1 MALYECVLIARQ
13 DISATQVEGL
23 VEQFSG
29 IVQENGG
36 QVTKKEMWGLRSLA
50 YRINKNRKGHYVLLN
65 LDAPSVAVQE
75 LERNMRI
82 NEDVLRYLTL
92 RVDELEEGPSI
103 ILQSRQGRDSR
114 GDRGGRGGPRGD
126 RGGPRGDHRGDRSGR
141 REEGRDAGPVDK
153 PAPESAKAADKPAPE
168 PAVAADKPAPEPA
181 VAADKPAPRPS
192 ETSDSPESTDAGGTE
207 Q

>member
-13 DISATQVEGL
+13 DISATQVESL

-29 IVQENGG
+29 IIQENGG
-36 QVTKKEMWGLRSLA
+36 QVTKNEMWGLRSLA

-65 LDAPSVAVQE
+65 LDAPSAAIQE
-75 LERNMRI
+75 MERNMRI

-92 RVDELEEGPSI
+92 RMDELEEGPSV

-126 RGGPRGDHRGDRSGR
+126 RGGPRGDHRGDRSGPR
-141 REEGRDAGPVDK
+141 DEGRRDAAPADK
-153 PAPESAKAADKPAPE
+153 PAPAASDKPAPAASDKPAPE
-168 PAVAADKPAPEPA
+168 PSDKPATAAAGKAAPE
-181 VAADKPAPRPS
+181 PS
-192 ETSDSPESTDAGGTE
+192 ETSDSTEPKVAEGTE